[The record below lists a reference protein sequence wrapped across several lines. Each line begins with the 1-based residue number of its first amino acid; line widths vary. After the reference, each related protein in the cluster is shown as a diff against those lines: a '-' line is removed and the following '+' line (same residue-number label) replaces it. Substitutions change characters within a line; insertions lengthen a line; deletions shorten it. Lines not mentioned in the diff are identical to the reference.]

1 MRIIIIGDGKVG
13 HSLAE
18 SLVKEE
24 HQVVIIDRS
33 EQVVERNQ
41 DTVDALT
48 IHGSGVDVATLQEA
62 EVSRADIVI
71 AVTVSDEINMLSCLT
86 AKRLGAQYAIARVR
100 DQEYNK
106 SLPFLMRELLIDYV
120 INPERILAQ
129 EISRMLRYPFSGNI
143 ETFARG
149 RVELM
154 DFRLARE
161 DPLVGMALKDLH
173 TRKPACPR
181 VLFCAVERGEEAIIP
196 KGDLVFQ
203 EGDRVYVV
211 ADIPTITQFFRHIG
225 KNTSGI
231 KSVMVLGAGRIAY
244 YLGTLLLQMN
254 MQVKVIEMHEQ
265 RARDFAQLLP
275 GAAVVVGDGTDQ
287 EVLNDEGLLHHDA
300 FVTLSGLDEENIMA
314 GLYAHRLGVRKV
326 IVKNSRDSY
335 LDLLGDIGLDSA
347 LNIRRVTGDTILRI
361 VRTRSAAD
369 AAVSI
374 ERLYRLMDGQVEA
387 LEFVVRDKDA
397 FINVPLKNL
406 PIRQDALIAVIVREN
421 QVVIPTGEDSLHL
434 GDRVVV
440 VIKGGGI
447 ETLRDIMGQ
456 DRG

>member
-1 MRIIIIGDGKVG
+1 
-13 HSLAE
+13 
-18 SLVKEE
+18 
-24 HQVVIIDRS
+24 
-33 EQVVERNQ
+33 
-41 DTVDALT
+41 
-48 IHGSGVDVATLQEA
+48 
-62 EVSRADIVI
+62 
-71 AVTVSDEINMLSCLT
+71 
-86 AKRLGAQYAIARVR
+86 
-100 DQEYNK
+100 
-106 SLPFLMRELLIDYV
+106 
-120 INPERILAQ
+120 
-129 EISRMLRYPFSGNI
+129 
-143 ETFARG
+143 
-149 RVELM
+149 
-154 DFRLARE
+154 
-161 DPLVGMALKDLH
+161 
-173 TRKPACPR
+173 
-181 VLFCAVERGEEAIIP
+181 
-196 KGDLVFQ
+196 
-203 EGDRVYVV
+203 
-211 ADIPTITQFFRHIG
+211 
-225 KNTSGI
+225 
-231 KSVMVLGAGRIAY
+231 
-244 YLGTLLLQMN
+244 
-254 MQVKVIEMHEQ
+254 
-265 RARDFAQLLP
+265 
-275 GAAVVVGDGTDQ
+275 
-287 EVLNDEGLLHHDA
+287 
-300 FVTLSGLDEENIMA
+300 MA